1 MRVDETGNS
10 ISIKRQQITSFFD
23 QKFTKDYLLQADQI
37 NIGQII
43 EPQAESHPLD
53 RRRWSEDPILY
64 RSDHPVLT
72 AMIRGSSIGGGSW
85 NDKADEFQL

>member
-1 MRVDETGNS
+1 MRVDETDNS
-10 ISIKRQQITSFFD
+10 ISIKRQQITSVFD

-53 RRRWSEDPILY
+53 RRRWSEDPIFIPL
-64 RSDHPVLT
+64 RPPGLDN
-72 AMIRGSSIGGGSW
+72 
-85 NDKADEFQL
+85 NDSGKQHRWRQLE